1 MDGEHGTPLLENHE
15 KAHSLQ
21 PLRRSPRFQGN
32 LGEVLVLYPIP
43 CLIITLIYN

>member
-1 MDGEHGTPLLENHE
+1 MDGEHGTPLLENYE

-32 LGEVLVLYPIP
+32 LGEVSSIP
-43 CLIITLIYN
+43 YTMSHNNINI